1 MTTDPGL
8 GVLETG
14 SVASQ
19 GAGYSVAG
27 LGDMNLGRQQ

>member
-14 SVASQ
+14 NVASQ